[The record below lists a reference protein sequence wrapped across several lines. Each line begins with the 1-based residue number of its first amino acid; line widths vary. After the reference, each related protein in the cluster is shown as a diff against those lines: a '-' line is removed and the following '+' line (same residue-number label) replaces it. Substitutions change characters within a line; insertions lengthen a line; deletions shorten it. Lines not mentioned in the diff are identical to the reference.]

1 MELSH
6 VFIRSPK
13 SLSEAILMLEMV
25 LKREYFEYEVRREF
39 VFCDLLRTVKKNAYD
54 PLKRVKV
61 WFVGEEGRDTGGLSR
76 EMWRIFSS
84 EIQRMCEGKEG
95 CLLIKHDAT
104 KLQV

>member
-1 MELSH
+1 
-6 VFIRSPK
+6 
-13 SLSEAILMLEMV
+13 MLEMV